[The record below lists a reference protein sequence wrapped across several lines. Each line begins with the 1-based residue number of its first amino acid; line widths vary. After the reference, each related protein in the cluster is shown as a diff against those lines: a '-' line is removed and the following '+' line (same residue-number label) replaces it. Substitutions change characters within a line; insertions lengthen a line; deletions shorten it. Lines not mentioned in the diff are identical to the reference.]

1 MCKYIIYFPTMYGY
15 CIYIQVPFKAG
26 LSVYWYILL
35 LNAIFLKF
43 YRNSDR
49 IDYFHGNLGFD
60 NLILRKSGWEP
71 PPTLPLYIS
80 HMVVLIIVFS
90 LLRDKDHCYQIFQK
104 DRSDKFSGIC
114 EKRNI
119 VFLDWEQDIPLN
131 TITKILK
138 FWSCIKNYYYHLSI
152 VIFFS
157 FRIPNS
163 WFTMKFNTF
172 LPFLVDEEFIT
183 SSKYSSIPRISYK

>member
-1 MCKYIIYFPTMYGY
+1 MYGY

-119 VFLDWEQDIPLN
+119 VFLDWEKDIPLN